1 VTEQETPLESAYIEF
16 NSDCELGRSV
26 RWYGGAQVNLF
37 VAVHEGVNVEV
48 NVSSRAEWWSVKP
61 TEAEVADFAEELF
74 ADEDIWY
81 G

>member
-1 VTEQETPLESAYIEF
+1 MREQQPILTID
-16 NSDCELGRSV
+16 SDCELGRSV
-26 RWYGGAQVNLF
+26 RWYGGAQVNLY
-37 VAVHEGVNVEV
+37 VEYAYNRQREV

-61 TEAEVADFAEELF
+61 TEAEVKDFAEELF